1 MLIKYLIEIS
11 RRYLLPPNSQLFNTT
26 PVVIRECQIF
36 GTADWFDGITDPTRY
51 DHDTLRLEN
60 SARQARVELFELHVV
75 DTNDI
80 ADADGRKVGQVRS
93 QNTELQIRI
102 TDRILITDFLG
113 LTNKLASGRSVK
125 VILRFWIFSLFVL
138 GTL

>member
-36 GTADWFDGITDPTRY
+36 CTADWFDGITDPTRY